1 MGIKRGFP
9 INQQEMT
16 YIQYTP
22 TLFQVMKLCHSQPFS
37 TGECRT
43 GAAFWVAVAGTVIN
57 YLMLYIPCFSFS
69 FFYKVASYLASC
81 LSIPAH
87 RATQGGKARFSTII
101 GVFNAAQHQINMYD
115 VILNL
120 LNLLNN
126 QCKCLIS
133 GTGDQKERSWSVLP
147 RKHSPTSNTKE
158 IIKIVQ
164 IIRSQA
170 FSDVL
175 LYTWNAKAETPI
187 AVHVQQYL
195 SFINIVLTMKWGID
209 VPFYQGWLP
218 LICNM

>member
-9 INQQEMT
+9 IPRDDIHTVYNC
-16 YIQYTP
+16 TP

-37 TGECRT
+37 PGECRT

-101 GVFNAAQHQINMYD
+101 GVFNAAQHQINIMYD

-133 GTGDQKERSWSVLP
+133 GTGDQKERS
-147 RKHSPTSNTKE
+147 
-158 IIKIVQ
+158 
-164 IIRSQA
+164 
-170 FSDVL
+170 
-175 LYTWNAKAETPI
+175 
-187 AVHVQQYL
+187 
-195 SFINIVLTMKWGID
+195 
-209 VPFYQGWLP
+209 
-218 LICNM
+218 

>member
-1 MGIKRGFP
+1 MQNRSSILGCCCWHG
-9 INQQEMT
+9 NQ
-16 YIQYTP
+16 
-22 TLFQVMKLCHSQPFS
+22 LSH
-37 TGECRT
+37 
-43 GAAFWVAVAGTVIN
+43 VIHP
-57 YLMLYIPCFSFS
+57 LLALVFS
-69 FFYKVASYLASC
+69 FFSTRLQVSWPRAFPFLHTE
-81 LSIPAH
+81 LH
-87 RATQGGKARFSTII
+87 RGAKPGFQPSSVFSMLHQ
-101 GVFNAAQHQINMYD
+101 FLPQHQINIMYY
-115 VILNL
+115 VIRNL
-120 LNLLNN
+120 LNLLNI

-147 RKHSPTSNTKE
+147 RKHSATSNTKE

-175 LYTWNAKAETPI
+175 LYTLNAKAETPI

-195 SFINIVLTMKWGID
+195 SFINIVLTMKRGID